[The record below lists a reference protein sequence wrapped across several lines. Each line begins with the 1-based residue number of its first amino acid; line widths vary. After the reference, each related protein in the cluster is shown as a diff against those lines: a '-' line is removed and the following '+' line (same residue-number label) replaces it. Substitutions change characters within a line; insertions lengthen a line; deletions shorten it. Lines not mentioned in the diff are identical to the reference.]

1 MDWGSVSF
9 DSIYDMSSVPFTFI
23 SWITLGLQRLS
34 KTEFKNLSS
43 GWIQLSIKTVIVFL
57 FLTTTLMAQNAVPNM
72 DNDVNSNPALLGLS
86 DRVSVNLVGTS
97 YVDEESYFGTKVYE
111 TSMTASQASIGLR
124 SRLLNTELGSSS
136 SKVQMIE
143 VSSGRKVTETESRAP
158 LFQGSLT
165 ISSNFSLGAGL
176 IRNSRDYRN
185 YDNSSL
191 NGIRTVDRY
200 NAGTVLNL
208 GPLFFGYQQ
217 FISHYGESPARV
229 AFSRRGT
236 IASIGVVA
244 GSLWGDMGSIEYAR
258 TTQDA
263 VKKESDG
270 ERAGTDVGE
279 ISGYSFSFSA
289 VVNNIMLGLYR
300 GEQTAKQSPLF
311 VEILD
316 DYRYSVTVYKL
327 GYRPRMG
334 FSIFVASISDKSRM
348 TFEGLYQSYF
358 GSEYFT
364 AKGSGTTVGMG
375 YTF

>member
-23 SWITLGLQRLS
+23 SWITLGLQSLS

-97 YVDEESYFGTKVYE
+97 YVDEESYFGTKIYE

-270 ERAGTDVGE
+270 ERAGIDVGE

>member
-258 TTQDA
+258 TAQDA

-270 ERAGTDVGE
+270 ERAGIDVGE

-334 FSIFVASISDKSRM
+334 FSIFVASIRDKSRM

>member
-23 SWITLGLQRLS
+23 SWITLGLQSLS

-270 ERAGTDVGE
+270 ERAGIDVGE

>member
-1 MDWGSVSF
+1 
-9 DSIYDMSSVPFTFI
+9 
-23 SWITLGLQRLS
+23 
-34 KTEFKNLSS
+34 
-43 GWIQLSIKTVIVFL
+43 
-57 FLTTTLMAQNAVPNM
+57 MAQNAVPNM

-270 ERAGTDVGE
+270 ERAGIDVGE

>member
-23 SWITLGLQRLS
+23 SWITLGLQSLS

-97 YVDEESYFGTKVYE
+97 YVDEESYFGTKIYE

-270 ERAGTDVGE
+270 ERAGIEVGE

-289 VVNNIMLGLYR
+289 VINNFMVGLYR

>member
-270 ERAGTDVGE
+270 ERAGIDVGE

-316 DYRYSVTVYKL
+316 EIGRAHV
-327 GYRPRMG
+327 
-334 FSIFVASISDKSRM
+334 
-348 TFEGLYQSYF
+348 
-358 GSEYFT
+358 
-364 AKGSGTTVGMG
+364 
-375 YTF
+375 

>member
-1 MDWGSVSF
+1 MDCGSASF
-9 DSIYDMSSVPFTFI
+9 DSIYDMSSVPFIFL
-23 SWITLGLQRLS
+23 ITLGLQRLS

-43 GWIQLSIKTVIVFL
+43 GWIQLSIKTVLVFL
-57 FLTTTLMAQNAVPNM
+57 SLTTTLMAQNAVPNM

-270 ERAGTDVGE
+270 ERAGIDVGE

-334 FSIFVASISDKSRM
+334 FSIFVASIRDKSRM

-364 AKGSGTTVGMG
+364 AKGSGTTIGMG